1 MYNKIAIFLFSLIF
15 SALVLADTVAVK
27 SDYPDQYVVKKGDT
41 LWDIAGKFLLE
52 PWRWPD
58 IWHANPQIANPHLIY
73 PGDIISLLYQDG
85 QPILTVSRSGQFVSG
100 RTVKLSP
107 QIRSYEKE
115 RAIPAIPIDAI
126 KQFLTRPLIVSE
138 DEMADWPYVVSSY
151 EQHLV
156 AGAGNKVYVR
166 GLSDDNTA
174 KRYTLYRRGKP
185 YVNPR
190 KDKDRVLGY
199 EALYVGEAV
208 LEKTGDP
215 ASLIVAKSNREVLI
229 GDRLAVESDE
239 SVDTNF
245 IPSSPGTDVEGNI
258 ISVHD
263 GVSEIGQY
271 QVVVLDLGTNDGVE
285 VGNVLGVYQS
295 GKIVEDEIATSIKAR
310 EKCEKPVKFE
320 HEDTSSVD
328 RMLGSIA
335 TDIHYTKCAFD
346 NTGLVRYLGKPGT
359 VPEEVELPNEYAGV
373 LMVFRTFNE
382 VSYALVME
390 ATSNMHIYDTVKNF

>member
-1 MYNKIAIFLFSLIF
+1 MYNKLSVFLFSLIF

-27 SDYPDQYVVKKGDT
+27 PDYPDQYVVKKGDT

-107 QIRSYEKE
+107 QIRSYEKDS
-115 RAIPAIPIDAI
+115 AIPAIPIDSI

-138 DEMADWPYVVSSY
+138 DEMTGWPYVVSSY
-151 EQHLV
+151 EQHLIG
-156 AGAGNKVYVR
+156 GAGNKVYVR
-166 GLSDDNTA
+166 GLNDENTV
-174 KRYTLYRRGKP
+174 KRYSLYRRGEP
-185 YVNPR
+185 YINPR
-190 KDKDRVLGY
+190 KDKDKILGY
-199 EALYVGEAV
+199 EALYVGEAI
-208 LEKTGDP
+208 LDKTGDP

-245 IPSSPGTDVEGNI
+245 IPSRPGNDVEGNI

-263 GVSEIGQY
+263 GVSEIGQF
-271 QVVVLDLGTNDGVE
+271 QVVVLDLGANDGVE

-295 GKIVEDEIATSIKAR
+295 GKIVKDEIATAIKAK

-320 HEDTSSVD
+320 HEDTSGVD

-335 TDIHYTKCAFD
+335 TDIHATKCAI
-346 NTGLVRYLGKPGT
+346 NNSALVGYLGRPDA
-359 VPEEVELPNEYAGV
+359 VPENVELPNEYAGV
-373 LMVFRTFNE
+373 LMVFRTFDQ
-382 VSYALVME
+382 VSYALIME
-390 ATSNMHIYDTVKNF
+390 ASSNIHIYDTVRNF